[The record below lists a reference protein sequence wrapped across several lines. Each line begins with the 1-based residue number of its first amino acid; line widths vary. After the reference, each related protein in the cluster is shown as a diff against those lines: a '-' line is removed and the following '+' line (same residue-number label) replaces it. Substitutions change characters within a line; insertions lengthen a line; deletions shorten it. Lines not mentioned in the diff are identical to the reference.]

1 MEMEA
6 VIFDVDGTI
15 WDSAK
20 EVAESW
26 TEAFQNYPESKG
38 RVLTA
43 ADLEPYMGLT
53 MEAIGEGLLPG
64 LEKERR
70 EEIMCYA
77 MEYENIYLAKHPGRF
92 FPDFVSTVKSLEK
105 TGKKL
110 FIVSNCQSGYIE
122 AMLTAAGLAFGEGQL
137 IRDIE
142 CFGNTGKSKA
152 ENIRLVMERNGLSR
166 EKTVYLGDTALDR
179 ASLALRN
186 FRKRWN
192 GLQRGDRARFLLP
205 KICKK
210 VHFVLGYDFAERY
223 KEVFLWGHIRYYN
236 GLLFLCSI
244 VCSDGALNRLTVP
257 SSRGTCKTEDF
268 AMDHGFRFTA

>member
-20 EVAESW
+20 EVAEAW

-105 TGKKL
+105 AGKKL

-122 AMLTAAGLAFGEGQL
+122 AMLTAAGLAFGEGQ
-137 IRDIE
+137 IFRDIE
-142 CFGNTGKSKA
+142 CFGNTGKS
-152 ENIRLVMERNGLSR
+152 SR

-179 ASLALRN
+179 ASAKECGIPFIFASYGFGNPESFEEKITCLKELPEALERLA
-186 FRKRWN
+186 KR
-192 GLQRGDRARFLLP
+192 G
-205 KICKK
+205 
-210 VHFVLGYDFAERY
+210 
-223 KEVFLWGHIRYYN
+223 
-236 GLLFLCSI
+236 
-244 VCSDGALNRLTVP
+244 
-257 SSRGTCKTEDF
+257 
-268 AMDHGFRFTA
+268 

>member
-105 TGKKL
+105 AGKKL
-110 FIVSNCQSGYIE
+110 SVGLYRSHAYCGRLGLWRRADFPRYRVLREYRKIQGGEHPSGYGKKRSE
-122 AMLTAAGLAFGEGQL
+122 PGKDGLPRRYRIGP
-137 IRDIE
+137 
-142 CFGNTGKSKA
+142 C
-152 ENIRLVMERNGLSR
+152 
-166 EKTVYLGDTALDR
+166 
-179 ASLALRN
+179 
-186 FRKRWN
+186 FRKGMRDS
-192 GLQRGDRARFLLP
+192 L
-205 KICKK
+205 
-210 VHFVLGYDFAERY
+210 Y
-223 KEVFLWGHIRYYN
+223 
-236 GLLFLCSI
+236 
-244 VCSDGALNRLTVP
+244 
-257 SSRGTCKTEDF
+257 
-268 AMDHGFRFTA
+268 FRFIRFWESGEL